1 MSRSSCSCIIRLL
14 RLLPPWG
21 CACLYNPL
29 RRRRWQG
36 SFMSPTPQAIA
47 RLAPLITARPSA
59 TSSAGGGSP
68 RSRCYCAS
76 LGAGITEGRCFFFFF
91 FQSLRRL
98 QTSALL
104 RASCSPVPSFLPSS
118 LPCLPP
124 TSPLSPSLRQ
134 AGRLAAGPDR
144 SVDGALASAYE
155 AKHCN

>member
-14 RLLPPWG
+14 RLLPPRG

-91 FQSLRRL
+91 FSVAPAFANICSASSILQSG
-98 QTSALL
+98 
-104 RASCSPVPSFLPSS
+104 SFLPSF
-118 LPCLPP
+118 LA
-124 TSPLSPSLRQ
+124 PLSSPHLPSLSLSE
-134 AGRLAAGPDR
+134 AGGQTCSWARPERRRR
-144 SVDGALASAYE
+144 SRFGVRGQTL
-155 AKHCN
+155 